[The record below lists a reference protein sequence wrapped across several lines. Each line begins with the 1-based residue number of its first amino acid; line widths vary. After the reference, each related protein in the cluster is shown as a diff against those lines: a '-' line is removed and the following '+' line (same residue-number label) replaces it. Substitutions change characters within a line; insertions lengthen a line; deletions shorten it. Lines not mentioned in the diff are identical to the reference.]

1 MSNAANSAQCRP
13 LIQVGCVLVG
23 LAVLLALAT
32 AVVVLGPGRSL
43 TQRAAIGSTLV
54 VEVPADRDWAVYSTV
69 SDWRAA
75 VCEVTGADGD
85 EIVLRPDMVQQRLH
99 GWPTWYPQGSFRL
112 DSDARLAASCSG
124 PPGQFAIGPSFGF
137 GHLLLAFG
145 VGSVGI
151 LLAVVGLILVIVGA
165 VRRNRAVGSYPRS
178 G

>member
-1 MSNAANSAQCRP
+1 VV
-13 LIQVGCVLVG
+13 QVGCVLVG
-23 LAVLLALAT
+23 LAVLAALAA

-43 TQRAAIGSTLV
+43 TQRGAIGSTLAV
-54 VEVPADRDWAVYSTV
+54 DVPADRDWAVYSTV
-69 SDWRAA
+69 SDWRGAW
-75 VCEVTGADGD
+75 CEVTDADGD
-85 EIVLRPDMVQQRLH
+85 QIVLRPDMVQQRLH

-112 DSDARLAASCSG
+112 DSGARLTVGCSG
-124 PPGQFAIGPSFGF
+124 PPGQFAVGPSFGF

-165 VRRNRAVGSYPRS
+165 VRRNRAADSYPRS